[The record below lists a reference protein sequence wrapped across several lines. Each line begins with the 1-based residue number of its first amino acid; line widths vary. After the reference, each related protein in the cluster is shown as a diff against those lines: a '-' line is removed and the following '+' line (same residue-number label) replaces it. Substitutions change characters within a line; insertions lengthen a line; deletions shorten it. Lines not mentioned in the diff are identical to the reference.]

1 LTAKESSTF
10 KQIDSPLPATIPGH
24 ILELLAGSRRVFMES
39 PGPSG
44 YINGIIYTMLFPG
57 AGVSFLG
64 LVYSVPPRKKIESVI
79 KMELSLLLI
88 LKILIIY

>member
-1 LTAKESSTF
+1 
-10 KQIDSPLPATIPGH
+10 
-24 ILELLAGSRRVFMES
+24 MES

-64 LVYSVPPRKKIESVI
+64 LFYSFSTRKKKESVI
-79 KMELSLLLI
+79 KMELSL
-88 LKILIIY
+88 